1 MAEQILPFFWMG
13 VAVMLMVAL
22 AALTMTLW
30 EVRKTVKSLSII
42 SDRVAYLTD
51 VKAWIGLLTSWRK
64 KKSPQG

>member
-22 AALTMTLW
+22 AGLTMTLW
-30 EVRKTVKSLSII
+30 EVRKTAKSFAII

-64 KKSPQG
+64 KKGPKE

>member
-22 AALTMTLW
+22 AVLTMTLW

-64 KKSPQG
+64 KKNSQG

>member
-13 VAVMLMVAL
+13 VALMLIVAL
-22 AALTMTLW
+22 AVLTMTLW

-51 VKAWIGLLTSWRK
+51 VKAWIGLLTSWRRRKDPK
-64 KKSPQG
+64 K

>member
-22 AALTMTLW
+22 AVLTMTLW

-64 KKSPQG
+64 KKNPQG